1 MDADQGVAAL
11 QIVRPRCA
19 MPIHYDD
26 YPVFKSPLE
35 DFKRAAAAANLDTKI
50 HYVGRGDTHRF
61 ELGR

>member
-1 MDADQGVAAL
+1 
-11 QIVRPRCA
+11 